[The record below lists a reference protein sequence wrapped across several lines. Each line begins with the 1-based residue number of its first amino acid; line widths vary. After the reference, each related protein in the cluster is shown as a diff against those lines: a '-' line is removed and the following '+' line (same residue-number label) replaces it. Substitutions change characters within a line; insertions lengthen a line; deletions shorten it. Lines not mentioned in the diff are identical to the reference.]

1 MNGETHAGRFCSYL
15 RTLSE
20 DKAAMSA
27 LKRGAA
33 HQPGEYPPQFRYIVP
48 FIPEKSSELPYFL
61 TATLF
66 GIHPQDASS
75 GSFGTAF
82 KRIYLDTGSD
92 SIELRF
98 NALLQAREEDLPY
111 HLRNA
116 VSLLASR
123 DISVNYTELFDAIRN
138 WSHPD
143 KFVQKR
149 WAKDFWRPDFANDT
163 NNES

>member
-1 MNGETHAGRFCSYL
+1 MNGESHAGRFCSYL
-15 RTLSE
+15 LSLAE

-33 HQPGEYPPQFRYIVP
+33 HQPGEYTPQFRYIVP
-48 FIPEKSSELPYFL
+48 FIPEKTYELPYFL

-66 GIHPQDASS
+66 GIHPVNSS
-75 GSFGTAF
+75 AGSFGSAF
-82 KRIYLDTGSD
+82 KGIYQATGSD

-116 VSLLASR
+116 VSLLASKN
-123 DISVNYTELFDAIRN
+123 IPVNYTELFDAIRN
-138 WSHPD
+138 WNHPD
-143 KFVQKR
+143 KFVQKK
-149 WAKDFWRPDFANDT
+149 WAKEFWSPVKISAET
-163 NNES
+163 TE